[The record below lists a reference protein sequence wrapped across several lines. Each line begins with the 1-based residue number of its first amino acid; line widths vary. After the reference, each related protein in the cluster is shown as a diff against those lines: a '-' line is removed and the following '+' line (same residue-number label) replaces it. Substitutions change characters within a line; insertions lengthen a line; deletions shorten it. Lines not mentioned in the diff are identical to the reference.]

1 MFQLRRLTVD
11 LSVDS
16 IADAKSQFLQAT
28 GRRCSTFDVAVAR
41 LWQARTR
48 SLRLADPSTRVSLGF
63 FADARHLLRGGGAAG
78 FYGNCFYTV
87 TVSAE
92 RGAVEAADVAGVV
105 AMIRDAKA
113 RLPAEFARWAAG
125 ELVAQ
130 DPYELSFTYES
141 LFVSDWT
148 RLGLDADYGW
158 GTPSQVISF
167 AFVPF
172 MPKAIIGAPPA
183 PKAGA
188 RIMTRC
194 VEEEN
199 LQEFMDEMK
208 AFQK

>member
-1 MFQLRRLTVD
+1 MD
-11 LSVDS
+11 LSSDS
-16 IADAKSQFLQAT
+16 IERAKSQFLQST

-63 FADARHLLRGGGAAG
+63 FADALRLLRGSGGAAG

-92 RGAVEAADVAGVV
+92 SGTVAGADTAGVV
-105 AMIRDAKA
+105 AIIRDAKA

-148 RLGLDADYGW
+148 RLGFLEADYGW
-158 GTPSQVISF
+158 GTPEQVIPF
-167 AFVPF
+167 AYHPC
-172 MPKAIIGAPPA
+172 MPIAVIGPPPA
-183 PKAGA
+183 PKTGA
-188 RIMTRC
+188 RVTTRC